1 MSGIVIADAGPL
13 IALARIERL
22 SLLQTLYGPVTVP
35 QAVLTELR
43 LGSERPGARL
53 LSAAPGAG
61 EIRTRA
67 LPPHLAPDLATL
79 SLVLDSGEAEA
90 ILLAEALSCRFLLI
104 DERRARVVARRR
116 GLPVVGLAGV
126 LLAAK
131 RHGLV
136 HIVAPLL
143 ETLTRRG
150 YRLSDTLVDEVLRL
164 AGEARPARQ

>member
-13 IALARIERL
+13 VALARIKRL

-35 QAVLTELR
+35 QAVRKEPR

-53 LSAAPGAG
+53 LSAALGAG
-61 EIRTRA
+61 VLQMRS
-67 LPPHLAPDLATL
+67 LPSNLAPDSANL
-79 SLVLDSGEAEA
+79 SLVLDTGEAEA
-90 ILLAEALSCRFLLI
+90 ILLAEALCCRFLLI

-116 GLPVVGLAGV
+116 GVPVVGLSGL

-131 RHGLV
+131 RHRLV
-136 HIVAPLL
+136 HAMAPLL
-143 ETLTRRG
+143 ETLKPQG

>member
-104 DERRARVVARRR
+104 DERRARVVLPDGAASRSWGWPAGCWRRSATAWCT
-116 GLPVVGLAGV
+116 PW
-126 LLAAK
+126 
-131 RHGLV
+131 
-136 HIVAPLL
+136 
-143 ETLTRRG
+143 RRCW
-150 YRLSDTLVDEVLRL
+150 RR
-164 AGEARPARQ
+164 